1 MICINPKLIDL
12 AFIIYIGFAVGWG
25 YFVGGVSEVFNILG
39 LLVIFAVS
47 MKTYDKLASVLTDL
61 FGLANISAFLL
72 SFAIICAFIYI
83 LLKVSKYL
91 IEKKIAQSETMTQ
104 ANKTAGMFAGFVK
117 GTLVALVVAIGIIL
131 MPFNKETRDNLD
143 NSTFLT
149 FAKIFKPYIINL
161 FGDKELFEAAAKM
174 SQSEPGANARA
185 AESMASSKEFQ
196 KIVAHPKLQRFAQ
209 DAEIRALVEKQD
221 VMGLMSNK
229 KFLELMNDKE
239 MMDLIR
245 TVDVKRLLKDM
256 NAGGKPGEGGVQM
269 PDFEE
274 VLKKTGA
281 ASGTPASTGGAA
293 NKGK

>member
-1 MICINPKLIDL
+1 
-12 AFIIYIGFAVGWG
+12 
-25 YFVGGVSEVFNILG
+25 
-39 LLVIFAVS
+39 
-47 MKTYDKLASVLTDL
+47 DL

-117 GTLVALVVAIGIIL
+117 GALVALVVAIGIIL